1 MNKAFR
7 DYCVTLL
14 NAGFTLLD
22 YTNNRDYTYSVIV
35 SPNDSIGYIQKTW
48 YNKNAVDLS
57 KECKPSK
64 ETGTGLLVYE
74 GVVNPTVEL
83 AIEVC
88 NKPYGNPYLGID
100 DYIAYNNKKW
110 SKVSGMVRVIRN
122 KEELIAVEEEQNNDN
137 K

>member
-22 YTNNRDYTYSVIV
+22 YTNNRDYTYSIIV
-35 SPNDSIGYIQKTW
+35 SPNDRIGYIQKTW

-64 ETGTGLLVYE
+64 ETGSGLMLYE
-74 GVVNPTVEL
+74 EIVNPTVEL

-88 NKPYGNPYLGID
+88 NKLYGNSYSGID

-110 SKVSGMVRVIRN
+110 SKIFGMVRVIRN
-122 KEELIAVEEEQNNDN
+122 EEELVAFEKE
-137 K
+137 

>member
-35 SPNDSIGYIQKTW
+35 SPNDRIGYIQETW

-57 KECKPSK
+57 VKCKPDK
-64 ETGTGLLVYE
+64 KTGTGCQLYE
-74 GVVNPTVEL
+74 GIVNPTVKL
-83 AIEVC
+83 AVQVC
-88 NKPYGNPYLGID
+88 NTPYGNSYSGID
-100 DYIAYNNKKW
+100 DYVDYNNKKW
-110 SKVSGMVRVIRN
+110 SKISGMVRVIRN
-122 KEELIAVEEEQNNDN
+122 EKELVAFEKE
-137 K
+137 

>member
-35 SPNDSIGYIQKTW
+35 SPNDRIGYIQKTW
-48 YNKNAVDLS
+48 YNKNAVDFS

-64 ETGTGLLVYE
+64 ETGTGLVVYE
-74 GVVNPTVEL
+74 GIVNPTVEL

-88 NKPYGNPYLGID
+88 NKPYCNQYLGID

-110 SKVSGMVRVIRN
+110 SSVSGMVRVILN
-122 KEELIAVEEEQNNDN
+122 EKELEDFEKQ
-137 K
+137 

>member
-1 MNKAFR
+1 MNKAFH
-7 DYCVTLL
+7 DYCVALL

-35 SPNDSIGYIQKTW
+35 SPNDCIGYIQKTW
-48 YNKNAVDLS
+48 YNKNAVDFS
-57 KECKPSK
+57 KKCKPSK

-74 GVVNPTVEL
+74 GVVNPTVEM

-88 NKPYGNPYLGID
+88 NKSYGNSYLGID

-110 SKVSGMVRVIRN
+110 SSVSGMVRVIRN
-122 KEELIAVEEEQNNDN
+122 EDELIAVEEEQNNEN